1 MSDDRDNAF
10 ARLES
15 RIQAL
20 EAEVRGLK
28 QREQQREQ
36 QRQTYA
42 AAVAETGKDGTLHVP
57 RKVPA
62 WKESA

>member
-28 QREQQREQ
+28 QREQQRLSLSGD
-36 QRQTYA
+36 
-42 AAVAETGKDGTLHVP
+42 VAGGKDGTLHVP